1 MAQFARPVADAVV
14 GSWEDE
20 GGATTSLF
28 ESIDETT
35 PNDTDFVTSEVA
47 PATSAY
53 AVDLGTIE
61 DPQSSSGH
69 VVRYRYQKDSAA
81 GAQIDLTVELRQGY
95 VSEGT
100 QGTLIASNSHTNI
113 GNGWTDGSFTLSAGE
128 ADSITDYSDL
138 QLRFV
143 ANQV

>member
-1 MAQFARPVADAVV
+1 MAQFARPTADAVV

-20 GGATTSLF
+20 GGATTALF
-28 ESIDETT
+28 ESIDEAT
-35 PNDTDFVTSEVA
+35 PSDADFVTSEVA
-47 PATSAY
+47 PSSSAY
-53 AVDLGTIE
+53 ATDLGTIE
-61 DPQSSSGH
+61 DPQSSSNH

-81 GAQIDLTVELRQGY
+81 GAQINLDVELRQGY
-95 VSEGT
+95 VDEGT
-100 QGTLIASNSHTNI
+100 LGTLIASNSHTDI
-113 GNGWTDGSFTLSAGE
+113 ANGWTDGSITLSSGE

>member
-28 ESIDETT
+28 ESIDEAT
-35 PNDTDFVTSEVA
+35 PSDADFVTSETA
-47 PATSAY
+47 PATSVY
-53 AVDLGTIE
+53 ATDLGTIE
-61 DPQSSSGH
+61 DPQSSSNH
-69 VVRYRYQKDSAA
+69 VVRYRYQKDASG
-81 GAQIDLTVELRQGY
+81 GAQIDLTVELREAY
-95 VSEGT
+95 VDEVT
-100 QGTLIASNSHTNI
+100 QGTLIASASHTDI
-113 GNGWTDGSFTLSAGE
+113 ANGWTDGSITLSSGE